1 MNYRTLTF
9 DKLGETIYEYD
20 HQTGL
25 KVFLVKKAGYNKK
38 TAMFGTNYGSI
49 DSVFK
54 VQGNDEEL
62 HVPDGIAHF
71 LEHKLFEQE
80 DGNMLDK
87 FTKLGSSP
95 NAFTSFNQTVYYF
108 SCTDLFE
115 ENFRMLLDYVQK
127 PWLTD
132 ENVEKEKG
140 IIGQEIRMYEDNADW
155 KIFFNLLDCLY
166 VNHPVKLE
174 IAGTI
179 DSIAKINKELLYD
192 CYNTFYTPSNMAVVV
207 VGDFEPESIFSI
219 VEEMIQFKDK
229 GKVEKKYPDEPKEIN
244 MDYKEQKLAVSMP
257 LFNMGVKDNAQVS
270 GFELL
275 KRRIALGIALYHTM
289 GRSSDLYSRLY
300 EERLI
305 NDSFRCDVS
314 LNKGYGYLAWGGQSP
329 DPKKT
334 AGIITEKIKE
344 ITAKGIRREEF
355 ERIKKSQEGMFIRSL
370 NSVDNIARE
379 IIDSYFNDTSYFD
392 VGKGYSE
399 IDIEYTNKVF
409 KEVFESQ
416 SALAVIDPL

>member
-1 MNYRTLTF
+1 
-9 DKLGETIYEYD
+9 
-20 HQTGL
+20 
-25 KVFLVKKAGYNKK
+25 
-38 TAMFGTNYGSI
+38 
-49 DSVFK
+49 
-54 VQGNDEEL
+54 
-62 HVPDGIAHF
+62 
-71 LEHKLFEQE
+71 
-80 DGNMLDK
+80 
-87 FTKLGSSP
+87 
-95 NAFTSFNQTVYYF
+95 
-108 SCTDLFE
+108 
-115 ENFRMLLDYVQK
+115 
-127 PWLTD
+127 
-132 ENVEKEKG
+132 
-140 IIGQEIRMYEDNADW
+140 
-155 KIFFNLLDCLY
+155 
-166 VNHPVKLE
+166 
-174 IAGTI
+174 
-179 DSIAKINKELLYD
+179 
-192 CYNTFYTPSNMAVVV
+192 
-207 VGDFEPESIFSI
+207 
-219 VEEMIQFKDK
+219 
-229 GKVEKKYPDEPKEIN
+229 
-244 MDYKEQKLAVSMP
+244 MP

-392 VGKGYSE
+392 VGKAYSE

-409 KEVFESQ
+409 KEVFESRF
-416 SALAVIDPL
+416 ALAVINPL